1 MTFYRQSCDVLERLI
16 TLKMKIS
23 ILLTEYHIFLL
34 MLVLRI
40 ERNLETTS
48 SFRVSYFHYIFAF
61 HCAVQSTVE
70 NIMSYN
76 T

>member
-61 HCAVQSTVE
+61 HCVVQSTVE